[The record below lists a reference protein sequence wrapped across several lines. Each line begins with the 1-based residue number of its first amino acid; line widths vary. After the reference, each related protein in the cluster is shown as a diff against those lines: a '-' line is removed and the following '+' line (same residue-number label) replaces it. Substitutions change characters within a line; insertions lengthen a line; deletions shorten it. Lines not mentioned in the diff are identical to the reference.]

1 MNYHNKYITHEYL
14 SRLKRSIILYL
25 LDFDYNLRQDYTQ
38 DHVARWY
45 GGHYS
50 EEFMPEESLALEV
63 EGYFSQNEIFYIKKI
78 SNLLHKAAEINR
90 NNLTIGVIES
100 PVNLN
105 YNANMD
111 INIYEEVKTTI
122 DEFLNIESIKDFIN
136 KMKLINSNGRWLP
149 TDNL

>member
-14 SRLKRSIILYL
+14 SRLKKSIIFYL

-50 EEFMPEESLALEV
+50 EEFMAEESLALE
-63 EGYFSQNEIFYIKKI
+63 EQGYFSRDEIFYVKKI

-90 NNLTIGVIES
+90 NNLTSGIIEP

-111 INIYEEVKTTI
+111 INIYEEVKIII
-122 DEFLNIESIKDFIN
+122 DEFLNIESIKYFIDE
-136 KMKLINSNGRWLP
+136 MKYY
-149 TDNL
+149 